1 MTMRETSV
9 AATRPRTPD
18 AEPKADT
25 RGRILKVALE
35 LFFERGYSQTSVAM
49 VARTAGVSNSAYYRY
64 FRSKEDILFSIVES
78 FADDTIAALEAAM
91 LARSGLEGKLDAFY
105 GTMLGV
111 VGSNT
116 HLYRVFTETEFNGYV
131 FVQDFYRRLVDVVAE
146 QLDGLVVAG
155 MDRHNIGYYLL
166 GTVYLVGVKK
176 TLWEASFHTDSFR
189 PQLVDLAQ
197 HGIDARGDYPLDV
210 IPLPHDA
217 PRATPATHLTKGELT
232 EKRIL
237 AAAER
242 VFGAN
247 GYWNSDMYTIA
258 REAGVAPGTTYLYF
272 ESKLELLSKLVVEVN
287 EGLRRNTAR
296 AIHGIDDRRGL
307 EVAALEMFCDYI
319 REHGNSYRIIRE
331 AEFVDKDLGR
341 WYYSR
346 LSEPY
351 AVALERAM
359 TAGVL
364 RRANPEIMALAL
376 MGVGHWLGLRWVLWS
391 KATDPA
397 VPLSVQQES
406 TALVLRGLNGL
417 GRHWKQDTGK
427 EVRGQTR

>member
-1 MTMRETSV
+1 MPHTSM
-9 AATRPRTPD
+9 AATDPRSSG
-18 AEPKADT
+18 AEEKSDT

-49 VARTAGVSNSAYYRY
+49 IARTAGVSNSAYYRY
-64 FRSKEDILFSIVES
+64 FRSKEDVLFCIVES
-78 FADDTIAALEAAM
+78 FADDTIGTLEDAM
-91 LARSGLEGKLDAFY
+91 SARSGLEGKLDAFY
-105 GTMLGV
+105 ATMLGV

-146 QLDGLVVAG
+146 QLDGLVAIG
-155 MDRHNIGYYLL
+155 MDLHNIGYYLL

-176 TLWEASFHTDSFR
+176 TLWEASFNTDSFR
-189 PQLVDLAQ
+189 PQLVDLALY
-197 HGIDARGDYPLDV
+197 GIDARRDFPLGI
-210 IPLPHDA
+210 IPLPDDVPH
-217 PRATPATHLTKGELT
+217 ATPATHLTKGELT
-232 EKRIL
+232 QKRIL

-296 AIHGIDDRRGL
+296 AVRGIDDRRGL
-307 EVAALEMFCDYI
+307 EVAALETFCDYI
-319 REHGNSYRIIRE
+319 REHSNSYRIIRE
-331 AEFVDKDLGR
+331 SEFVDKDLGR

-346 LSEPY
+346 LSDPY
-351 AVALERAM
+351 AVALEQAM
-359 TAGVL
+359 AAGVL

-391 KATDPA
+391 KATDPT
-397 VPLSVQQES
+397 VPVDVQQES
-406 TALVLRGLNGL
+406 TALVLRGLGGL
-417 GRHWKQDTGK
+417 DRHWKQETGK
-427 EVRGQTR
+427 EVRGETR